1 MGICHTKKNL
11 DEIDGNEAFPNSV
24 PAKENPNEQFVYDL
38 VPENFNEISK
48 EYKIK
53 DEPLGRGAYGEVRK
67 AINVSTNELRAIK
80 IIYKKNCSQEEQA
93 RIFKEITIMKA
104 LDHPNIIRIY
114 EYFQDEKHIFIVM
127 ELAQGGELFDK
138 IVEVHH
144 FNEDVASKIL
154 YQLLSAVNYLHKH
167 NIVHRDLKPE
177 NILFDGTN
185 IKLIDFGTSREYDG
199 KSRMR
204 TLYGTSY
211 YIAPEILNQ
220 SYNEK
225 CDEWS
230 CGVIM
235 YILLSGVPPFNGG
248 NDDEIMRAVRKG
260 QYTLDIPEF
269 KKVSPAAKKLIGR
282 LLTYNAKNRISAD
295 EALND
300 EWFRQI
306 HPLENAML
314 NSNILSNLKRFSL
327 RSKIQEAVYYF
338 IVHTLT
344 SQDEK
349 NELIKI
355 FKALDLNNDGVI
367 SKQELKA
374 GLAKV
379 NHFVSEQEAEALM
392 EKIDHNGN
400 NGIDYSEFVAA
411 AIDRKRV
418 LTDEK
423 IRKCFRQFDKD
434 NSGKISVKEFRQMF
448 QGSNVN
454 NEDLWRN
461 LIKDVDIN
469 QDGEIEYQEFKN
481 MLIQLCD

>member
-1 MGICHTKKNL
+1 MGVCHSKKNL
-11 DEIDGNEAFPNSV
+11 DEIDGHEAFPNDIPVKVES
-24 PAKENPNEQFVYDL
+24 KSQFIYDL
-38 VPENFNEISK
+38 VPENLNEIYK
-48 EYKIK
+48 EYKIQ
-53 DEPLGRGAYGEVRK
+53 ETPLGKGAYGEVRK

-80 IIYKKNCSQEEQA
+80 IIYKNNCSQEEQD
-93 RIFKEITIMKA
+93 RIFNEITIMKA

-138 IVEVHH
+138 IIEVHH

-185 IKLIDFGTSREYDG
+185 IKIIDFGTSREYNG
-199 KSRMR
+199 KARMK

-211 YIAPEILNQ
+211 YIAPEVINQ

-235 YILLSGVPPFNGG
+235 YILLSGLPPFNGS
-248 NDDEIMRAVRKG
+248 NDEEIMRAVKMG
-260 QYTLDIPEF
+260 QFTFDIPEF
-269 KKVSPAAKKLIGR
+269 KNVSLAAKKLIAR
-282 LLTYNAKNRISAD
+282 LLTYNVKNRISAE

-300 EWFRQI
+300 EWFKRI
-306 HPLENAML
+306 HSMENAML
-314 NSNILSNLKRFSL
+314 NSNILNNLKRFSIK
-327 RSKIQEAVYYF
+327 SKIQEAVYYF
-338 IVHTLT
+338 IVNTLT
-344 SQDEK
+344 SQEEK

-374 GLAKV
+374 GLTKV
-379 NHFVSEQEAEALM
+379 NHFMTEQEIEALM
-392 EKIDHNGN
+392 EKIDNNGN
-400 NGIDYSEFVAA
+400 KGIDYSEFVAA
-411 AIDRKRV
+411 AIDRNRI

-434 NSGKISVKEFRQMF
+434 NSGKISLKEFGQMF
-448 QGSNVN
+448 QGSSVFND
-454 NEDLWRN
+454 ELWKN
-461 LIKDVDIN
+461 LIKDVDVN
-469 QDGEIEYQEFKN
+469 KDGEIEYKEFKH